1 MSEPIKA
8 LFINAGTFP
17 LEKIKVEMDPE
28 SIKTNILDGIN
39 KMGKRG
45 YALLK
50 FKDRY
55 FVCEHKEQSGTS
67 TEYKRREVTYHP
79 FMMELN

>member
-1 MSEPIKA
+1 MSESIKA

-17 LEKIKVEMDPE
+17 LEKIKMEMNSE
-28 SIKTNILDGIN
+28 SIKTNILEAIN
-39 KMGKRG
+39 KMGNRG

-55 FVCEHKEQSGTS
+55 FVCEHKEQSGVS
-67 TEYKRREVTYHP
+67 TEYKRREVTYHTY
-79 FMMELN
+79 MKELA